1 MNEEANVEVVTEKPE
16 EATSGE
22 KKVLGIDIN
31 GILDIMKKNIKW
43 IVIGAVALVVVILLV
58 CLLSGGDRYQR
69 VADAKNLYMP
79 IEEDV
84 LTNLK
89 GQKIECEE
97 DIYDYEHSD
106 DGSLTVVEDADD
118 TLWVVKGKKLVEV
131 DNDIYSYIIS
141 IYGNTI
147 VYLKDVQDGEGEL
160 YLYDVKKGKSVELS
174 SKAYTD
180 YIVLSPNGKTVA
192 FVENAEI
199 DYDYWYDTTEV
210 ISADL
215 MVSKNGKDAEEV
227 ESKAFPVAVSDNAK
241 YLYYITDDNKL
252 CMNDEKIESDFT
264 GYKLLFNDDMTEL
277 LYYFDGDTKY
287 FRAKKAEDVKVK
299 GESIYSVVIPDN
311 VVKAYAEATGEYDVV
326 YYGIDTFDKSV
337 LNLDGALYYMYDK
350 GEEVEKITSSY
361 NSYQMSEDGKSL
373 LYIDGEDLIYVK
385 NVAKSDKEKKYKDMN
400 ADELLASKDLKVI
413 YFINDDDDLCYLK
426 KDKDV
431 KIAGDVYN
439 AVYSDKY
446 GVVYFLDE
454 DELCYANKTKKSV
467 KEVTDDVSG
476 ITTMGDFV
484 VFSQDDE
491 ACVLTGKKKFKN
503 LED

>member
-1 MNEEANVEVVTEKPE
+1 MNEETNVEVNVQGTEGGYAE
-16 EATSGE
+16 ENTSANG
-22 KKVLGIDIN
+22 VMDI
-31 GILDIMKKNIKW
+31 LKKNGKLIA
-43 IVIGAVALVVVILLV
+43 IAAAALVVLILLV
-58 CLLSGGDRYQR
+58 CLISGGDRYQR
-69 VADAKNLYMP
+69 VADAKNLYLP
-79 IEEDV
+79 IEDDV

-89 GQKIECEE
+89 GKKIECEE
-97 DIYDYEHSD
+97 NIFDYDSSD
-106 DGSLTVVEDADD
+106 DGSLTVVMDEEE
-118 TLWVVKGKKLVEV
+118 TLWVVKGKKLVQV
-131 DNDIYSYIIS
+131 DEDVEDYIIS
-141 IYGNTI
+141 TYGDTI
-147 VYLKDVQDGEGEL
+147 VYMKDVEEEEGEL
-160 YLYDVKKGKSVELS
+160 YLYNVKKGKSVELS

-192 FVENAEI
+192 FIENAEI
-199 DYDYWYDTTEV
+199 DYDYWYDSYEV

-215 MVSKNGKDAEEV
+215 MVSKNGKEAEEV
-227 ESKAFPVAVSDNAK
+227 ESKAFPIAISDNAK

-264 GYKLLFNDDMTEL
+264 SYKLLFNDDMTEL

-299 GESIYSVVIPDN
+299 SESIYSVVVPDN
-311 VVKAYAEATGEYDVV
+311 TVWGYAEATGEYDVV
-326 YYGIDTFDKSV
+326 YYGIDTFNKSV

-431 KIAGDVYN
+431 EIAGDVYN

-454 DELCYANKTKKSV
+454 DELCYAKKTKKSV
-467 KEVTDDVSG
+467 KEVTDDVSSVL
-476 ITTMGDFV
+476 TMGDFV